1 GSADPREGDDVG
13 HAVFVAG
20 EPMHLFETM
29 VQYPGQAFHLV
40 RVALDR
46 IGDFFWSVGAE
57 MVPLAEHRADAAHL
71 EHYPFEAFVAAEPI
85 LRDQFATSLFREIN
99 QDRRRF
105 KERERL
111 AARAVGVDD
120 RRNAVVCRDLQE
132 LRLELVAGANI
143 DRDRLE
149 FESHFFE
156 RNVHFVPIAQGVL
169 RCKNWRTAYN
179 VGISTIRRATKS
191 S

>member
-1 GSADPREGDDVG
+1 
-13 HAVFVAG
+13 
-20 EPMHLFETM
+20 MHLFETM

-57 MVPLAEHRADAAHL
+57 MVPLTEHRADAAHL
-71 EHYPFEAFVAAEPI
+71 EHYPFEAFVAAERI

-143 DRDRLE
+143 DRDHLV
-149 FESHFFE
+149 FESDLFE
-156 RNVHFVPIAQGVL
+156 RNVHLVAIWGSASSTLRSSLNSPVGV
-169 RCKNWRTAYN
+169 
-179 VGISTIRRATKS
+179 RRARAILGS
-191 S
+191 AEVE